1 MVDNV
6 PFALAVTAQTTN
18 LVFGA
23 LTNTY
28 ETVFGVPEDLG
39 LQKGD
44 VGFGHRILKQVN
56 NATIRDPSLR
66 SGSDAVHQGMHA
78 VRRERR

>member
-23 LTNTY
+23 LTNTFVTVLNLPIARVALTDKTGL
-28 ETVFGVPEDLG
+28 EPPRVVDNVPFALAVTAQTTNLVFGAL
-39 LQKGD
+39 
-44 VGFGHRILKQVN
+44 
-56 NATIRDPSLR
+56 
-66 SGSDAVHQGMHA
+66 
-78 VRRERR
+78 